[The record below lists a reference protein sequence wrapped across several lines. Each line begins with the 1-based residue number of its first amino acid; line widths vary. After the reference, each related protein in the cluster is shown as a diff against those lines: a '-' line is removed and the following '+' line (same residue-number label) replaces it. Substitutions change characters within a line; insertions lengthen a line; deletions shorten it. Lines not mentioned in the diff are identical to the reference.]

1 MFPANIRVA
10 PNSPIAL
17 AQVIIVP
24 EIIALID
31 RGKVMVKNTLRREPD
46 NILAL
51 LITSLSMFSNPTLAD
66 LKRNGDATKVSAIT
80 TAMVLPGMMNPGL
93 LNRGPSSP
101 FGAKVY
107 SNATPA
113 TAGGNTMGKSI
124 IVSRIVFPGKLL
136 VTMK

>member
-1 MFPANIRVA
+1 M
-10 PNSPIAL
+10 
-17 AQVIIVP
+17 VP
-24 EIIALID
+24 EIMARID
-31 RGKVMVKNTLRREPD
+31 KGNVMVKNTLRREPD
-46 NILAL
+46 SIFAL
-51 LITSLSMFSNPTLAD
+51 LMISLSMFSNPSLAD

-80 TAMVLPGMMNPGL
+80 TAKVLPGMMNPGL
-93 LNRGPSSP
+93 LNKGPSSP